1 MTANVQRGKKTKRA
15 AARASQQQ
23 APPANVYVPA
33 QPRPLNRRLI
43 TGAAML
49 FGGWLI
55 FLIYA
60 AIQATP

>member
-1 MTANVQRGKKTKRA
+1 MTANAHRGKKTKQS
-15 AARASQQQ
+15 AARSSQQQ
-23 APPANVYVPA
+23 APPPNVYVPA
-33 QPRPLNRRLI
+33 QARPLNRRLI
-43 TGAAML
+43 TWAAIL

>member
-1 MTANVQRGKKTKRA
+1 MTANAHRGKKTKRA
-15 AARASQQQ
+15 AARSSQQQ
-23 APPANVYVPA
+23 APPPNVYVPA
-33 QPRPLNRRLI
+33 QARPLNRRLS
-43 TGAAML
+43 TAAAIL